1 MLRRVDDPGLSSD
14 APTSTGVCVLAANL
28 PHVHRGSLAPVP
40 FDAIGEFAP
49 PAAEMPS
56 MFAPG
61 GTHHRFNL
69 HWDYQTEG
77 NWFGLLLVCDFLQA
91 HKNDVPSE

>member
-14 APTSTGVCVLAANL
+14 APISTGVRVLAANL

-40 FDAIGEFAP
+40 FDAIGEFVP

-69 HWDYQTEG
+69 HWEYQTEG
-77 NWFGLLLVCDFLQA
+77 NWSRLLLVPLFLG
-91 HKNDVPSE
+91 